1 MPREQQLQHNSPE
14 EVIANSPLFL
24 GSTGAPK
31 GVLVTQGN
39 LLSNLDVLEDLYPA
53 TESTRLLQSCS
64 QAFDVSVFEIFF
76 TWRVGGCLCSAVK
89 DVVFRDI
96 EHTIRALR
104 ITHLSLTPTVA
115 ALIDPANVP
124 DVEFLVTAGEA
135 VTQKVFNTW
144 ADRGLW
150 QGYGPSETTNI
161 CTVNPRVTRFDS
173 INNIGPPFKNTSAFV
188 LSPGPEFCLRPRGG
202 EGEFCFGGTQVF
214 RGYMDRSQE
223 VGKIIDHPKY
233 GRLYRSGDFGRL
245 MPNGSLAFTG
255 RKDDQIKIRGQRV
268 ELGEINNLMLRLKE
282 VNDCV
287 TIIIRNQS
295 DNSQRLYSFWTSDS
309 ENSTSLQCLPP
320 DPSVIKTMYLKFDA
334 ALPAYM
340 IPSGLIPVSCVPLT
354 TQGKID
360 KRLLE
365 QQFQSLG
372 VDYLD
377 STFQAAISSSDHE
390 WSDLEREIAEAA
402 AKVIN
407 STPNKIEP
415 NTSFFALGID
425 SISAI
430 SFARILR
437 STIEYQVEIS
447 DILKFPSVARLAGRL
462 SAKKLGKEA
471 MGSVPRKVFDFGF
484 DKRFLESTTHSF
496 GRAGK
501 PVQAILPCTPLQEA
515 MLSAAESSSEKTYQN
530 YVVMNIAGNVERLK
544 EAWREMVRRHE
555 ILRTC
560 FVSTNMP
567 RYAYAQVVL
576 KDHGLKFDNKDP
588 DAIST
593 EFEPPYS
600 LNLTNA
606 NGALQLLI
614 SMHHALYDGVALA
627 ILYEEVERYY
637 HRQDLPAPGSFSLFL
652 KAVVS
657 INMQES
663 DDFWDATLKD
673 CVPTK
678 LEKTKQLLSPA
689 QSQNCTRLHHMNA
702 KTPLSWIEK
711 KTKEHSTTLLAVCHS
726 VWAALLSQRVQESDI
741 CFGSVV
747 SGRTVPVK
755 GIERLVAPCFNT
767 IPARLPN
774 IQKLSYLESFRT
786 LQTLSADSLP
796 FQLTP
801 LRRIQSKASPDGSRL
816 FDTLLI
822 LQQSPG
828 DLDSS
833 IWSISADDGAMDFP
847 LVCEVIPKH
856 SDDTLELVLHYY
868 SSVISDNDAWEFLQ
882 TFDAKLRY
890 ALENPRR
897 PLLTAAVK
905 DQIIAKKDRER
916 EHLSQAPRDGQS
928 SKPMSAKEEKL
939 RDVISAF
946 TDIPVEKIGRDVT
959 IFRLGLDSISTVQ
972 VATRLRKQGYNI
984 LTSDILEHPTIAQLS
999 TYLSQKG
1006 VALAEVAAYDFHT
1019 FDGKHREAVCSKN
1032 DLKPKHIEAVLP
1044 CTAVQKG
1051 MLAQALHSD
1060 GQQYVNS
1067 MSFELQQHISISQ
1080 LKQAWKIVCEKHEM
1094 LRTGFSS
1101 TDDPQHPFVMI
1112 IYSKKN
1118 FSLPWFESDGDWRQS
1133 SISEQLLKRPWNV
1146 TLSREGTSDV
1156 IKFTAHHALYD
1167 AQSIQM
1173 ILSDL
1178 ATAYISETIT
1188 TRPPITSLLG
1198 SILLSSKE
1206 DFEDKRAFWQR
1217 EENKIVV
1224 NRFPDLTPLRVTDGT
1239 NTSSVRE
1246 LSSRS
1251 SVAQLGESCR
1261 QNGVTMQATAQAAWA
1276 RLLTGYIGEMSTTF
1290 GMPLSGRSVYE
1301 GADNISFPSIVTL
1314 PVRCDVTGTNAELLS
1329 RTMNSNA
1336 LLHKHQFTPLT
1347 EIQKWAGFP
1356 EGKIFDTLCAYQK
1369 LPYNDEVANLPWKLI
1384 REKAS
1389 VDYAVSLEVQPTKS
1403 GDLVLRLTFR
1413 EDLIPVEHA
1422 ELLLRQYDA
1431 LLLDTLQNPQGS
1443 CDVAPSIGD
1452 ELLSIT
1458 KAKESVLPSPV
1469 TLLHEFVE
1477 RGAEQQ
1483 PDKKALEFAISLE
1496 PGSFQSRSWT
1506 YSQLNQE
1513 SNKVAQLLLQQR
1525 VVPGQIIAICFDKC
1539 AEASFA
1545 IIGILKAGCAYV
1557 ALDPNAPADRLKF
1570 IVQDSG
1576 AKLILTAG
1584 KLGHSLNDIL
1594 AEGVVSLDSP
1604 NILKGYSSKKLSLSR
1619 NIKPEDIAYCLYT
1632 SGTTGTCQGST
1643 FLPIRECLKRNSS
1656 WFVLRHCHLSF
1667 SLRRLSRHISGAT
1680 TPIPFQ
1686 KR

>member
-1 MPREQQLQHNSPE
+1 
-14 EVIANSPLFL
+14 
-24 GSTGAPK
+24 
-31 GVLVTQGN
+31 VTQEN
-39 LLSNLDVLEDLYPA
+39 ILSNLDVLEDLYPA
-53 TESTRLLQSCS
+53 TGSTRLLQSCS

-96 EHTIRALR
+96 ERTIRALR

-161 CTVNPRVTRFDS
+161 CTVNPKVTRLDS

-188 LSPGPEFCLRPRGG
+188 LSPGPEFCLVPRGG
-202 EGEFCFGGTQVF
+202 EGEFCFGGSQVF

-223 VGKIIDHPKY
+223 VGKIIDHPKF

-245 MPNGSLAFTG
+245 MPDGSLAFTG
-255 RKDDQIKIRGQRV
+255 RKDDQVKIRGQRV
-268 ELGEINNLMLRLKE
+268 ELGEINSLMLRLKE
-282 VNDCV
+282 VKDCV
-287 TIIIRNQS
+287 TIVIKNKS
-295 DNSQRLYSFWTSDS
+295 ENSQRLYSFWTSDS

-320 DPSVIKTMYLKFDA
+320 DPSVIKTMYSKLDA

-340 IPSGLIPVSCVPLT
+340 IPSGLIPVSCLPST

-372 VDYLD
+372 VNYLD
-377 STFQAAISSSDHE
+377 LTSQGARSSSDHE

-402 AKVIN
+402 AKV
-407 STPNKIEP
+407 SHSPPNKIGP

-437 STIEYQVEIS
+437 GTIEYHVEIS
-447 DILKFPSVARLAGRL
+447 DILKFPSIVRLAGRL
-462 SAKKLGKEA
+462 SVKFPRQEA
-471 MGSVPRKVFDFGF
+471 IGDVPRKDSDFGF
-484 DKRFLESTTHSF
+484 DKIFLKSTIESF
-496 GRAGK
+496 RRAGK
-501 PVQAILPCTPLQEA
+501 DVQFILPCTPLQEA
-515 MLSAAESSSEKTYQN
+515 MLSAAESSSEKMYHN
-530 YVVMNIAGNVERLK
+530 HVVMNITGNVERLK
-544 EAWREMVRRHE
+544 ESWREMVRRHE

-576 KDHGLKFDNKDP
+576 QDYDLKFDNKDP
-588 DAIST
+588 DVMSR
-593 EFEPPYS
+593 EFEPSYS
-600 LNLTNA
+600 LNLISSG
-606 NGALQLLI
+606 GAVQLLI

-637 HRQDLPAPGSFSLFL
+637 HRQHLAAPGSFSPFL
-652 KAVVS
+652 RAVVS
-657 INMQES
+657 VNMQES
-663 DDFWDATLKD
+663 DEFWDATLKD

-678 LEKTKQLLSPA
+678 LERTGHIQNLA
-689 QSQNCTRLHHMNA
+689 QIQNHTRIHHMNA
-702 KTPLSWIEK
+702 KTPLSWIEE
-711 KTKEHSTTLLAVCHS
+711 KTKQHSTTLLAVCHS
-726 VWAALLSQRVQESDI
+726 VWAALLSERVQETDI
-741 CFGSVV
+741 CFGNVV
-747 SGRTVPVK
+747 SGRAVPIE

-774 IQKLSYLESFRT
+774 TQKLSYLEAFRK
-786 LQTLSADSLP
+786 LQTLSADSLS

-801 LRRIQSKASPDGSRL
+801 LRRIQSKVSPDGSRL
-816 FDTLLI
+816 FDTLFI
-822 LQQSPG
+822 LQQPPE

-856 SDDTLELVLHYY
+856 NDDTLELVLHHY
-868 SSVISDNDAWEFLQ
+868 SSVISDNDAWELLQ
-882 TFDAKLRY
+882 TFDGKLRY

-905 DQIIAKKDRER
+905 DQIIAKKDRQR
-916 EHLSQAPRDGQS
+916 EHQSQAPRDGQS
-928 SKPMSAKEEKL
+928 SKPMSAKEKKL
-939 RDVISAF
+939 RDIISTF
-946 TDIPVEKIGRDVT
+946 TDFPVEKIGRDVT
-959 IFRLGLDSISTVQ
+959 IFRLGLDSISAVQ

-984 LTSDILEHPTIAQLS
+984 LASDILEHPTISQLS

-1006 VALAEVAAYDFHT
+1006 VVLAEVAAYDFHT

-1032 DLKPKHIEAVLP
+1032 DLKSEHIEAVLP

-1051 MLAQALHSD
+1051 MLAQALQSE

-1080 LKQAWKIVCEKHEM
+1080 LKQAWKVVCEKHEM

-1101 TDDPQHPFVMI
+1101 TDDPRHPFVMI

-1133 SISEQLLKRPWNV
+1133 SLSEQLLKRPWNV

-1178 ATAYISETIT
+1178 ATAYSSETIT

-1198 SILLSSKE
+1198 SILYSSNE

-1224 NRFPDLTPLRVTDGT
+1224 NRFPDLTPLRVTDET
-1239 NTSSVRE
+1239 NSVRE

-1251 SVAQLGESCR
+1251 SVVQLEESCR
-1261 QNGVTMQATAQAAWA
+1261 HGPGY
-1276 RLLTGYIGEMSTTF
+1276 LLPTLGKY
-1290 GMPLSGRSVYE
+1290 PLHLE
-1301 GADNISFPSIVTL
+1301 
-1314 PVRCDVTGTNAELLS
+1314 S
-1329 RTMNSNA
+1329 R
-1336 LLHKHQFTPLT
+1336 
-1347 EIQKWAGFP
+1347 
-1356 EGKIFDTLCAYQK
+1356 
-1369 LPYNDEVANLPWKLI
+1369 
-1384 REKAS
+1384 
-1389 VDYAVSLEVQPTKS
+1389 
-1403 GDLVLRLTFR
+1403 
-1413 EDLIPVEHA
+1413 
-1422 ELLLRQYDA
+1422 
-1431 LLLDTLQNPQGS
+1431 
-1443 CDVAPSIGD
+1443 
-1452 ELLSIT
+1452 
-1458 KAKESVLPSPV
+1458 SPV
-1469 TLLHEFVE
+1469 
-1477 RGAEQQ
+1477 
-1483 PDKKALEFAISLE
+1483 
-1496 PGSFQSRSWT
+1496 
-1506 YSQLNQE
+1506 
-1513 SNKVAQLLLQQR
+1513 
-1525 VVPGQIIAICFDKC
+1525 VPFMRMPII
-1539 AEASFA
+1539 
-1545 IIGILKAGCAYV
+1545 
-1557 ALDPNAPADRLKF
+1557 
-1570 IVQDSG
+1570 
-1576 AKLILTAG
+1576 
-1584 KLGHSLNDIL
+1584 
-1594 AEGVVSLDSP
+1594 
-1604 NILKGYSSKKLSLSR
+1604 SLSR
-1619 NIKPEDIAYCLYT
+1619 AL
-1632 SGTTGTCQGST
+1632 
-1643 FLPIRECLKRNSS
+1643 
-1656 WFVLRHCHLSF
+1656 
-1667 SLRRLSRHISGAT
+1667 
-1680 TPIPFQ
+1680 
-1686 KR
+1686 